1 MFWIYNF
8 QGVGEV
14 TLSLLRG
21 ITKVYLNLN
30 LSCGEKSVARVTII
44 DNSKPMTREHC
55 IDSFNPQV
63 HDKDVIGVEH
73 HPHNN
78 LISSYSEDGQLKLW
92 QP

>member
-1 MFWIYNF
+1 M
-8 QGVGEV
+8 GEV
-14 TLSLLRG
+14 TRSLLRG

-30 LSCGEKSVARVTII
+30 LSCGEKSVAHVIII
-44 DNSKPMTREHC
+44 DNSKPMTRQHC
-55 IDSFNPQV
+55 IDFFNPQV

>member
-1 MFWIYNF
+1 M
-8 QGVGEV
+8 GEV
-14 TLSLLRG
+14 TRSPSRG
-21 ITKVYLNLN
+21 ITKVELLN
-30 LSCGEKSVARVTII
+30 LSCGEKSVPHVIII
-44 DNSKPMTREHC
+44 DNSKPMTRQDC
-55 IDSFNPQV
+55 IDFFNPQV